1 MTKPKE
7 DKVKNNLIGV
17 LLLSLFFGCVA
28 KSNRIDVATDEPFS
42 DTETSSKDLVVVS
55 EQMVRSLLQLPQI
68 SKSNTPPRIA
78 FSDVKNETN
87 EVINKNLFIEK
98 MRTLLLKNAAG
109 KMVFLDREI
118 SADIENE
125 RTNKRSGNVSS
136 GQSKMKSGADFFLT
150 GKLSSI
156 DKQSGGSRST
166 YTRYAFRLTDAES
179 TDILWEDE
187 YEVKKVGK
195 AGLYDR

>member
-1 MTKPKE
+1 MS
-7 DKVKNNLIGV
+7 KNI
-17 LLLSLFFGCVA
+17 LSLVFAAFLFGCVA
-28 KSNRIDVATDEPFS
+28 KSNRVDVASDEPFS

-55 EQMVRSLLQLPQI
+55 EQMVRSLLQLPQVNNA
-68 SKSNTPPRIA
+68 KTPPRIA

-87 EVINKNLFIEK
+87 EIINKNLFIEK
-98 MRTLLLKNAAG
+98 MRTQLLKNAAG

-118 SADIENE
+118 SADIEKE
-125 RTNKRSGNVSS
+125 RAGKRSGDVTSS
-136 GQSKMKSGADFFLT
+136 GSKAKSGADYFLT

-156 DKQSGGSRST
+156 DKQAGGQRST
-166 YTRYAFRLTDAES
+166 YTRYSFRLTDAES